1 MNILIDPLLFIQF
14 LRESTGG
21 VFNSFFMFCTN
32 FGETSV
38 AIILIAAVYWC
49 LNKKLGEY
57 LFVSQGWADLVNGLA
72 KVTACIYRP
81 WVLDS
86 RVHPLKEI
94 MPGAT
99 GYSFPSGHVTTATTY
114 LGGTILRGGFEK
126 PLKIVLAICLA
137 LILFSRNYVGVHSV
151 LDVIF
156 GFLFTLCVLLI
167 ISKLFD
173 RLEENPNLDI
183 AIGAIGI
190 IIAILVVIYALTKSY
205 PMDYDAAGKL
215 IVDPAILTLDT
226 FRNAGS
232 AIAIFLSWPIER
244 RFIKFSSDG
253 DLETKILRFLCGF
266 IGLEFVMNVIAPA
279 LGENPLGAFFQ
290 YFSIMIFVMLIYPAI
305 IKYFQNRANAQ

>member
-1 MNILIDPLLFIQF
+1 ML
-14 LRESTGG
+14 
-21 VFNSFFMFCTN
+21 CTN

-38 AIILIAAVYWC
+38 AIVLIAAIYWC
-49 LNKKLGEY
+49 LDKKLGEY
-57 LFVSQGWADLVNGLA
+57 LYIAQGWADLVNGLA
-72 KVTACIYRP
+72 KVIACIYRP
-81 WVLDS
+81 WVLDP

-94 MPGAT
+94 MVGAT

-114 LGGTILRGGFEK
+114 LGGTILRGGLKK
-126 PLKIVLAICLA
+126 PLKIVLAIFLA

-173 RLEENPNLDI
+173 KLDENPNLDI
-183 AIGAIGI
+183 VIGAVGI
-190 IIAILVVIYALTKSY
+190 IAAILIVIYALTKSY

-215 IVDPAILTLDT
+215 LVDPAILTLDT
-226 FRNAGS
+226 FRNAGA

-244 RFIKFSSDG
+244 RFIKFSIDG
-253 DLETKILRFLCGF
+253 DTETKILRFLCGF

-290 YFSIMIFVMLIYPAI
+290 YFSIMLFIMLIYPAI
-305 IKYFQNRANAQ
+305 IKYFQNRSKAE